1 MAEYKTP
8 DEGTKARDHYEE
20 MSGMRFR
27 SVKIQ
32 FYPEDLAKMETMEH
46 EEKMDYV
53 RWLRQE
59 NRYVE
64 VDDESE
70 EQ

>member
-8 DEGTKARDHYEE
+8 DEETKARDHYEE

-46 EEKMDYV
+46 ENELCQMASA
-53 RWLRQE
+53 R
-59 NRYVE
+59 
-64 VDDESE
+64 ESLCRGG
-70 EQ
+70 

>member
-8 DEGTKARDHYEE
+8 DEETKARDHYEE

-32 FYPEDLAKMETMEH
+32 FYP
-46 EEKMDYV
+46 
-53 RWLRQE
+53 
-59 NRYVE
+59 
-64 VDDESE
+64 
-70 EQ
+70 